1 MWKLQGIKWVKTMCI
16 KSSFKQVL
24 VCFIEFELYL
34 LKNEKLSTSLFNELW
49 TLYLDFSTGF

>member
-34 LKNEKLSTSLFNELW
+34 LKNEKLSTSLFNEL
-49 TLYLDFSTGF
+49 